1 MVSDVI
7 FTKRSILCS
16 KIVPKKMCTLA
27 VKPKAGIV
35 TDKEELWTIYSFEGL
50 LYIFLPN
57 SK

>member
-1 MVSDVI
+1 MFENSSEE
-7 FTKRSILCS
+7 K
-16 KIVPKKMCTLA
+16 

-50 LYIFLPN
+50 LYIFPPN